1 MAFLKPV
8 AAAVVTLSLAG
19 CASLTSPLAED
30 YTLGDNTRHYCSSVD
45 PKIRAAG
52 RGLAASAGVQL
63 IDLCKATD
71 LSLLDLGDADDGE

>member
-8 AAAVVTLSLAG
+8 AAAVVPLSLAG

-45 PKIRAAG
+45 PKIRAVG

-63 IDLCKATD
+63 IDLCKAAD